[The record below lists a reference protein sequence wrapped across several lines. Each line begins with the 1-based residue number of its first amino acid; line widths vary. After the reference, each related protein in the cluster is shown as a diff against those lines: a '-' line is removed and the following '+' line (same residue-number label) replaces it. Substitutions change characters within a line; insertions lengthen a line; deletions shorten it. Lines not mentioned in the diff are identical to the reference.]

1 MRHSVLL
8 IMTIA
13 CLVPKAFAIYGMEA
27 GRPIFDVPIIPAL
40 IPFSAFIFVRFGEQI
55 VPFQA
60 KQLHVEYDYIVG
72 KFHTSETNHIDI
84 YHHS

>member
-1 MRHSVLL
+1 MRHSVVLVL
-8 IMTIA
+8 A
-13 CLVPKAFAIYGMEA
+13 CLMPTCFAIYGMDA
-27 GRPIFDVPIIPAL
+27 GRPLFDVPILPAL

-72 KFHTSETNHIDI
+72 KYQYGIFEI
-84 YHHS
+84 